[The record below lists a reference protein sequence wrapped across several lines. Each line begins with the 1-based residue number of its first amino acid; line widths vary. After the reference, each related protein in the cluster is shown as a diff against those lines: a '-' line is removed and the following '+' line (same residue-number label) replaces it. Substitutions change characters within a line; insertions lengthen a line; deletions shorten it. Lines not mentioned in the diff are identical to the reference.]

1 MMKFEVYTIE
11 DLQKIGL
18 KIIRQYK
25 ELGIKSSFNEV
36 EYLKTSNP

>member
-1 MMKFEVYTIE
+1 MMKFEVYTNE

-25 ELGIKSSFNEV
+25 EQGLKSSFNEV